1 MEDRHSGFR
10 YTTFK
15 RRWISY
21 PERLGTAASIGSE
34 GPTAGGKGRD
44 ARRAG
49 PGLEPEL
56 ANGATRSGRSRKEK
70 NDSQAKPGDAFYS
83 FNST

>member
-34 GPTAGGKGRD
+34 GPTASGKGRD
-44 ARRAG
+44 AACGAGARAG
-49 PGLEPEL
+49 TSERRNTERAL
-56 ANGATRSGRSRKEK
+56 A
-70 NDSQAKPGDAFYS
+70 
-83 FNST
+83 

>member
-1 MEDRHSGFR
+1 MEDRHSSSH

-44 ARRAG
+44 AAKGVR
-49 PGLEPEL
+49 
-56 ANGATRSGRSRKEK
+56 GRGSSR
-70 NDSQAKPGDAFYS
+70 N
-83 FNST
+83 

>member
-44 ARRAG
+44 AAKGVR
-49 PGLEPEL
+49 
-56 ANGATRSGRSRKEK
+56 GRGSSR
-70 NDSQAKPGDAFYS
+70 N
-83 FNST
+83 